1 MSAKRLSQSRILA
14 LIDPDAGVAATIAR
28 LRRRAAEAPA
38 SFILLV
44 AGGAGRIARAERA
57 RALARAAGLDV
68 AETILGDEDPFLA
81 LGDALHAR
89 PVDEVMSPVGAVP
102 EAIYKHPLTA
112 G

>member
-1 MSAKRLSQSRILA
+1 MSAKSRILA
-14 LIDPDAGVAATIAR
+14 LVDPDAGPAATVAG

-44 AGGAGRIARAERA
+44 SGGASRIAGAERV

-68 AETILGDEDPFLA
+68 AETIVGDEDPFLA

-89 PVDEVMSPVGAVP
+89 RVDEVMSPIGGRP
-102 EAIYKHPLTA
+102 ELLYEHPLTA
-112 G
+112 S

>member
-1 MSAKRLSQSRILA
+1 MSAKSRILA
-14 LIDPDAGVAATIAR
+14 LVDPDAGPASTIAS

-44 AGGAGRIARAERA
+44 SGGAGRIASAERV

-81 LGDALHAR
+81 LGDALHSR
-89 PVDEVMSPVGAVP
+89 RVDEVMSPVGARP
-102 EAIYKHPLTA
+102 ETLYKHPLTA
-112 G
+112 S